1 MKNTNRTH
9 NCMVFRAPEEL
20 SEKARIYADEQM
32 VSTSAICR
40 QALNQF
46 LNEKYHL
53 GEDAQYPTY

>member
-1 MKNTNRTH
+1 MRNDIKTT

-20 SEKARIYADEQM
+20 ADKARIYADEQM

-46 LNEKYHL
+46 LNEKHHL
-53 GEDAQYPTY
+53 REDDGHL